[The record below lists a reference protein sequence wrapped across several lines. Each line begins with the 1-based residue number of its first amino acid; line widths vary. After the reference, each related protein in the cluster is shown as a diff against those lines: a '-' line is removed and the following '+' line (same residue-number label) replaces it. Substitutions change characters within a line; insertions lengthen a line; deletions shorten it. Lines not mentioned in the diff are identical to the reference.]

1 MSDKLGI
8 GDTFPDMTLGLVG
21 GGSMDLPGGLDTK
34 YKVILFYRGHWWPY
48 CRRQLVGFAEQKAEL
63 DKIDVS
69 IVAASIDT
77 GEESS
82 QVADEVNFPPWRKFM
97 MERYPQYYD

>member
-34 YKVILFYRGHWWPY
+34 YKVILFYRGHW
-48 CRRQLVGFAEQKAEL
+48 
-63 DKIDVS
+63 
-69 IVAASIDT
+69 
-77 GEESS
+77 
-82 QVADEVNFPPWRKFM
+82 
-97 MERYPQYYD
+97 